1 MRFTRLRSKD
11 AEMRI
16 SSHAFDRPGRTDAR
30 TRAMAGFT
38 IVETVLA
45 MALIV
50 LLCTS
55 TLAAILEM
63 QFSSKRVAD
72 YTSAMAV
79 AEAKVQDIRAVY
91 YNPPNS
97 TYFTLGTVYVT
108 NQNSIA
114 LNQAGTTFS
123 IPGTVISKIEYQGS
137 LGHLVTV
144 TATFKKSGKPITATL
159 QTVVNKYSGGEQ

>member
-1 MRFTRLRSKD
+1 
-11 AEMRI
+11 MRI
-16 SSHAFDRPGRTDAR
+16 RSQSFDRQGRTDACQSA
-30 TRAMAGFT
+30 TAGFT

-45 MALIV
+45 MALTV

-63 QFSSKRVAD
+63 QFSAKRVAD

-79 AEAKVQDIRAVY
+79 AEAKVQDIRAVW
-91 YNPPNS
+91 YNPPNAP
-97 TYFTLGTVYVT
+97 FTLGTVYIT

-114 LNQAGTTFS
+114 LNQAGTSFD
-123 IPGTVISKIEYQGS
+123 IPGTVVSKIEYQGS
-137 LGHLVTV
+137 LGHLITV
-144 TATFKKSGKPITATL
+144 TATFQKSGKPITATL